1 MSKHSASL
9 ERVKFFARVD
19 PADAERFRA
28 VRAALMA
35 AERRRV
41 MDAEVFRLAMRGL
54 LEAVPAHVRKAVD
67 TRRRTR

>member
-1 MSKHSASL
+1 MSKHSAGL

-28 VRAALMA
+28 VRAALTA
-35 AERRRV
+35 SERRRV

-54 LEAVPAHVRKAVD
+54 LKLLPLD
-67 TRRRTR
+67 IRRQIEQ